1 MSLCPCAPVPLC
13 KQWDSTNKRKLHEKV
28 LWDLFFPRTV
38 FGWLRDMGY
47 SW

>member
-1 MSLCPCAPVPLC
+1 MSPLCPSFTT
-13 KQWDSTNKRKLHEKV
+13 QWDSTNKRKLHEKV
-28 LWDLFFPRTV
+28 LWDLVFPRTV